1 MQSENSTAHIV
12 CENYSSIYFSHSSYI
27 EITNLEFIGCGK
39 NQVVCVVEFIVQD
52 TTFKG
57 QEYSGTA
64 LNFIETMAQI
74 VNSTFVSNRR
84 GSYRKCVL
92 YDPDDGCYSDGFI
105 GGAIIATNSTVD
117 INQSEFEDNGADY
130 GGGIFAEQKSIIMMS
145 NNAFIDNHNI
155 TSYGGVLYSNSSS
168 ITIEASGFYGNDAIY
183 WGGAIFADHSS
194 INMNHNV
201 FCDNTATHQGGVL
214 GSISSNITLTEAN
227 EFYHNSAFRGGGIF
241 ATNSTIEI
249 SLSKFENN
257 SAEYDGGALYA
268 YHSSINMSHNQRR
281 LVTDFN

>member
-27 EITNLEFIGCGK
+27 EITNLEFIGCGE

-52 TTFKG
+52 TMFKG

-64 LNFIETMAQI
+64 LNLIETTAQM

-92 YDPDDGCYSDGFI
+92 YDPDDGCHSSGFI

-130 GGGIFAEQKSIIMMS
+130 GGGIFAEQKSIITMS

-155 TSYGGVLYSNSSS
+155 TSYGGVLYSN
-168 ITIEASGFYGNDAIY
+168 A
-183 WGGAIFADHSS
+183 GGAIFADHSS

-201 FCDNTATHQGGVL
+201 FSDNTATYGGVL
-214 GSISSNITLTEAN
+214 VSISSNITLTEAN
-227 EFYHNSAFRGGGIF
+227 KFHYNNAFIKGGGIY
-241 ATNSTIEI
+241 SD
-249 SLSKFENN
+249 S
-257 SAEYDGGALYA
+257 SAVILEAGEFHSNYA
-268 YHSSINMSHNQRR
+268 E
-281 LVTDFN
+281 F